1 MIIDR
6 QYKHFRE
13 SGRTILK
20 VDETK
25 YREDLGQLNKFRVTF
40 EPVERQVIQE

>member
-6 QYKHFRE
+6 QHKYFRE
-13 SGRTILK
+13 SGQTILK
-20 VDETK
+20 VDETE
-25 YREDLGQLNKFRVTF
+25 YREDLGQPNKFRVTF

>member
-6 QYKHFRE
+6 QHKYFRE
-13 SGRTILK
+13 SGQTILK
-20 VDETK
+20 VGETE
-25 YREDLGQLNKFRVTF
+25 YREDLGQPNKFRVTF